1 MCTAHTHGVGQLTGQ
16 LVDVALDAF
25 LTGFSMNTADL
36 AKLPTK
42 EIERLAR
49 NVQPGAWSVESEKPL
64 STLLGSCVAVCLFDP
79 ALKIGGINHF
89 MLPEMGRSKYGDVD
103 SLLSGNFAMEA
114 LLNALLGR
122 GARKPRLQAKA
133 FGGGTI
139 IDSDASAPNI
149 GMRNASFAKE
159 WLQRE
164 GIPLLSSDFLG
175 PWSRKIIFL
184 PFNGEAFCKRLVTNM
199 ATASVIAREERTYAE
214 TLLQK
219 PKAVDKKIELF

>member
-1 MCTAHTHGVGQLTGQ
+1 
-16 LVDVALDAF
+16 
-25 LTGFSMNTADL
+25 MNTTDVV
-36 AKLPTK
+36 KLQAK

-49 NVQPGAWSVESEKPL
+49 NVQPGAWSVDTEKPL

-122 GARKPRLQAKA
+122 GAKKPRLQAKA

-139 IDSDASAPNI
+139 IDAGEGTPSI
-149 GMRNASFAKE
+149 GMRNAGFAKE
-159 WLQRE
+159 WLARE
-164 GIPLLSSDFLG
+164 GIQLISSDFLG
-175 PWSRKIIFL
+175 PWSRKVIFL
-184 PFNGEAFCKRLVTNM
+184 PSCGEAFCKRMMTNM
-199 ATASVIAREERTYAE
+199 AAADVIAREERAYAE
-214 TLLQK
+214 TLRRK
-219 PKAVDKKIELF
+219 NTGGDKKIELF

>member
-1 MCTAHTHGVGQLTGQ
+1 
-16 LVDVALDAF
+16 
-25 LTGFSMNTADL
+25 MNTTDVV
-36 AKLPTK
+36 KLQAK

-49 NVQPGAWSVESEKPL
+49 NVQPGAWSVDTEKPL

-114 LLNALLGR
+114 LLNALTGR
-122 GARKPRLQAKA
+122 GARKARLQAKA

-219 PKAVDKKIELF
+219 PKTVDKKIELF

>member
-1 MCTAHTHGVGQLTGQ
+1 
-16 LVDVALDAF
+16 
-25 LTGFSMNTADL
+25 MNTADL
-36 AKLPTK
+36 AKLPAK
-42 EIERLAR
+42 DIERLAR

-79 ALKIGGINHF
+79 ALKVGGINHF

-114 LLNALLGR
+114 LLNALIGR
-122 GARKPRLQAKA
+122 GARKARLQAKA

-199 ATASVIAREERTYAE
+199 ATASVIAREERSYAE

>member
-1 MCTAHTHGVGQLTGQ
+1 
-16 LVDVALDAF
+16 
-25 LTGFSMNTADL
+25 MNTADL
-36 AKLPTK
+36 AKLPAK
-42 EIERLAR
+42 DIERLAR

-79 ALKIGGINHF
+79 ALKVGGINHF

-114 LLNALLGR
+114 LLNALLAK
-122 GARKPRLQAKA
+122 GARKARLQAKA

-139 IDSDASAPNI
+139 IDTDANSPNI

-159 WLQRE
+159 WLLRE

-199 ATASVIAREERTYAE
+199 ATASVIAREERSYAE

-219 PKAVDKKIELF
+219 PKTVDKKIELF